1 MVNGGLTI
9 LIRVNGQAISG
20 CQGSEMCITLSKTQ
34 HKHIALFL
42 VGCDSENV
50 L

>member
-1 MVNGGLTI
+1 MVNGGLKS
-9 LIRVNGQAISG
+9 LIRVNGQAISVS
-20 CQGSEMCITLSKTQ
+20 QGSEMCITLSKTQ

-42 VGCDSENV
+42 IGCDSENV